1 MNFAS
6 YADLVRDTLALCR
19 RFEPGQFRG
28 VLGIPRSGMIPAAII
43 AQELDCHLGDL
54 HTFATTG
61 AFHRPGYRMDWAR
74 GPDDPILVVDD
85 SVHSGRS
92 MREAREIMGE
102 DADMVTACVYLRPGM
117 EDEVD
122 VFARRL
128 ASPRLFAWNWTGSVL
143 LEHCLCDM
151 DGIICTDHDV
161 FDDDGPEYVQ
171 ALRDVRP
178 LHLPQRQVGAIVT
191 ARLDRWRDLTWDW
204 LEDHRVEC
212 GDLVMAPFAKAAER
226 RQYGN
231 GRFKADVYG
240 EDENALLFIESSKP
254 QAEDIHRRT
263 GRPVLHLP
271 GGRLLRA

>member
-6 YADLVRDTLALCR
+6 YTDLARDTLTLCR
-19 RFEPGQFRG
+19 QFEPGQFRG
-28 VLGIPRSGMIPAAII
+28 VLGIPRSGMLPAAIL
-43 AQELDCHLGDL
+43 AQELGCHLGDL

-61 AFHRPGYRMDWAR
+61 AFHRPGSRMDWAENLD
-74 GPDDPILVVDD
+74 GPTLVVDD

-128 ASPRLFAWNWTGSVL
+128 ASPRIFSWNWAASVL
-143 LEHCLCDM
+143 LERCLCDM

-178 LHLPQRQVGAIVT
+178 LHLPRREVGAVVT
-191 ARLDRWRDLTWDW
+191 ARLDRWRELTEGW
-204 LEDHRVEC
+204 LDEHGVERRA
-212 GDLVMAPFAKAAER
+212 LHMAHFPKAAAR

-231 GRFKADVYG
+231 GRWKADVYG
-240 EDENALLFIESSKP
+240 DHEDALLFIESSKP
-254 QAEDIHRRT
+254 QSEDIHRRT
-263 GRPVLHLP
+263 GRDVLHLP